1 VSYFELNELIENLLV
16 QQQDELT
23 FTGNTLAGGL
33 PRIFGGQVLAQA
45 MYAATQTI
53 DDEKTVHSQHAYFL
67 RPGDP
72 AKEITF
78 EVEVVRD
85 GRSFAARRVVVSQE
99 GKVIF
104 NTSLSFQ
111 APEKGLEHQ
120 SDIIIPALPSESEN
134 ELEYLHQRE
143 LAQPGCTKN
152 YLNCFKAI
160 DVRPCQR
167 RNAVNLTAGKPAQSV
182 WFKAN
187 GDLPKVKGV
196 NEILLAY
203 ISDMRLMGTS
213 LRAHPVDFHTP
224 HFQGA
229 SLDHGLWIHRDFN
242 VNEWLYCVMDGPVSA
257 NSRGFNRSSFYTK
270 EGVMVASAVQE
281 GLIRFTPPINES
293 TF

>member
-1 VSYFELNELIENLLV
+1 MSYFELNELIDNLLV
-16 QQQDELT
+16 TQKDTLT
-23 FTGNTLAGGL
+23 FTGNTLPGGL

-53 DDEKTVHSQHAYFL
+53 DDDKTVHSQHAYFL
-67 RPGDP
+67 RPGNPD
-72 AKEITF
+72 KEITY
-78 EVEVVRD
+78 EVEAVRD
-85 GRSFAARRVVVSQE
+85 GLR
-99 GKVIF
+99 K
-104 NTSLSFQ
+104 
-111 APEKGLEHQ
+111 
-120 SDIIIPALPSESEN
+120 
-134 ELEYLHQRE
+134 RE
-143 LAQPGCTKN
+143 LAQPGSTKY

-160 DVRPCQR
+160 DVRPCHR
-167 RNAVNLTAGKPAQSV
+167 RDPDNPTECTPTQSV

-187 GDLPKVKGV
+187 GDLPNVRGV

-242 VNEWLYCVMDGPVSA
+242 VNEWLYCLMDGPVSA
-257 NSRGFNRSSFYTK
+257 SSRGFNRSSFYTQ

-281 GLIRFTPPINES
+281 GLIRYAPPS
-293 TF
+293 

>member
-1 VSYFELNELIENLLV
+1 MSYFELNELIDNLLV
-16 QQQDELT
+16 TQKDTLT
-23 FTGNTLAGGL
+23 FTGNTLPGGL

-53 DDEKTVHSQHAYFL
+53 DDDKTVHSQHAYFL
-67 RPGDP
+67 RPGNPD
-72 AKEITF
+72 KEITY
-78 EVEVVRD
+78 EVEAVRD

-111 APEKGLEHQ
+111 APETGLEHQ
-120 SDIIIPALPSESEN
+120 TDIIIPELPSESEN
-134 ELEYLHQRE
+134 ELEYLRQRE
-143 LAQPGCTKN
+143 LAQPGSTKY

-160 DVRPCQR
+160 DVRPCHR
-167 RNAVNLTAGKPAQSV
+167 RDPDNPTECTPTQSV

-187 GDLPKVKGV
+187 GDLPNVRGV

-242 VNEWLYCVMDGPVSA
+242 VNEWLYCLMDGPVSA
-257 NSRGFNRSSFYTK
+257 SSRGFNRSSFYTQ

-281 GLIRFTPPINES
+281 GLIRYAPPS
-293 TF
+293 